1 MERIGILAI
10 LQARPGREHDLE
22 AFLKSAQ
29 PLAEAE
35 AQTLR
40 WYALKIDGTRFA
52 IFDTFEDEVGRKA
65 HVGGEIA
72 RQLLAAATEL
82 LSAPPSI
89 EFVDVIAS
97 TRAA

>member
-1 MERIGILAI
+1 MERIGILAV

-29 PLAEAE
+29 PLAESE
-35 AQTLR
+35 TQTLR
-40 WYALKIDGTRFA
+40 WYALKIDDARFA
-52 IFDTFEDEVGRKA
+52 IFDTFADEAGRKA

-72 RQLLAAATEL
+72 RQLFAVATDL

-89 EFVDVIAS
+89 EFVDVVANKH
-97 TRAA
+97 TD